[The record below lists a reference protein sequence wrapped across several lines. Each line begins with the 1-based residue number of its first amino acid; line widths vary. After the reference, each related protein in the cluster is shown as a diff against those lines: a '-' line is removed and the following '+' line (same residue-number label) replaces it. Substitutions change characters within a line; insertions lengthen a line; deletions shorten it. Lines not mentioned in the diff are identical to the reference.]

1 VTALRWVGVVSAL
14 PLFRLAH
21 RRCAGLVT
29 IRNPDLFAHYC
40 ATHKSARAANLRLV
54 PLMIDT
60 LAALG
65 ALGAFVLADVLNLT

>member
-1 VTALRWVGVVSAL
+1 VTALRWLGTLAEL

-40 ATHKSARAANLRLV
+40 ATHKTARAANLRLV
-54 PLMIDT
+54 PLLIDT
-60 LAALG
+60 IAALG
-65 ALGAFVLADVLNLT
+65 ALAALGLADALGVT